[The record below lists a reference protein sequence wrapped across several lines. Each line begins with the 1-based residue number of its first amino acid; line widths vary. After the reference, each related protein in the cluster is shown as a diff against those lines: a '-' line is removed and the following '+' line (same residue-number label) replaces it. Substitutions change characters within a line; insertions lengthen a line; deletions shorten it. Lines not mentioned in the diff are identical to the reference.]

1 MNSLKNKWTLN
12 LLAIVSSALLIV
24 ACNKDYTYVPTVPVN
39 TTPSVTKVS
48 FKNEVAPIFIMECA
62 DPTCHDAVTKKMGLD
77 FTSAATTYS
86 TLFAKVD
93 IDTVANKTTP
103 ELNKLYKK
111 ISNSGGSVG
120 SMQKH
125 LSDPATQQALI
136 LKWLKEGALN
146 N

>member
-1 MNSLKNKWTLN
+1 MSTLKIKWTMN
-12 LLAIVSSALLIV
+12 LLTIISTAFLITS
-24 ACNKDYTYVPTVPVN
+24 CNKDYTYVPVVPIN
-39 TTPSVTKVS
+39 TTPTITKVS

-77 FTSAATTYS
+77 FSSAATTYT
-86 TLFAKVD
+86 TLFAKVE

-111 ISNSGGSVG
+111 ISNSGGGVG

-125 LSDPATQQALI
+125 LSDPANQQALI